1 MLYKAT
7 FQHTAHSAF
16 FSISTRLMSDF
27 NNFENGNKR
36 IEEVGQLCVAGNFG
50 KPRVIFFQSRTN
62 KFMAKES
69 I

>member
-1 MLYKAT
+1 
-7 FQHTAHSAF
+7 
-16 FSISTRLMSDF
+16 MSDF
-27 NNFENGNKR
+27 SNFENGNKR
-36 IEEVGQLCVAGNFG
+36 KEEVGQFCVAGNFG